1 MEFSGLT
8 PCGSTPTAPNW
19 KNQMESTEESQRE
32 LGRMGLECNTEGYTG
47 GSGSVS
53 AASAVFGLFLLLFM
67 IFGVAAGIWCVCVQ
81 RQKAI
86 NAANINNFPVSDFVI
101 METELPM
108 TSHGRN
114 KAVRVVARFKPS
126 VAYPNVKSSSSSS
139 AAAVSVHKPNGH
151 ESETVSI
158 SFGAQF
164 PGSKDSYKLDY
175 CYEEDETTSL
185 ILTKEIKPL
194 ISTVFEGKDAN
205 VIAHGARG
213 SGKTHLIQGSEK
225 EPGLAVLTMAEM
237 LSMAGERG
245 YSILVSVYEVCNEAV
260 YDISDQEKR
269 VVSVLESAQG
279 RIQLKGLSKANLC
292 FQVHVKSLSEF
303 KELYFGL
310 KKTQK
315 LKGDSPLRSHRGV
328 MIHVT
333 ATGSNVSSGSI
344 GRMNFLD
351 LAGYEDSRKQKTDL
365 VPLEIT
371 RINKSIYALQNV
383 MYALNANESHVPYR
397 ESKLTRMLKDCL
409 QGSNR
414 TLLITC
420 LPRELSQDSFYM
432 LNLASRICLGGN
444 RAMANATKK
453 SKGPARSISSSSV
466 AQRRQ
471 TPLNVTASSKQR
483 TELRANASERKIKLN
498 TSTSAIKGRKLFG
511 EANGS
516 VKSKNNSNKMEGKE
530 MMAVKKEIFT
540 SKVVLNVQS
549 SASEEEVCSSFI
561 VKDSQ
566 SSLLVKVIFC
576 SIVKDNIFI
585 QWFRLTV
592 TSLQENSVQAVS
604 SSNNL
609 QETPRKHEEWFLEAT
624 NCVDAVACKA
634 QIVERDDNR
643 PDAEEGRTPFSEGEN
658 LEKENTNLL
667 ANEITSPP
675 LSLRLQELS
684 NKLKSIC
691 DTSNQPSTPEKYQAA
706 VTKYREQVP
715 EHGDV
720 TAEAELRTPERSMP
734 LNVGFSPWKTF
745 SAHSSKLKNSAVGE
759 YLKFLN
765 TADKE
770 DLKKLKGIGEKRAT
784 YIVELRQESPEPFK
798 KLDDLKDIGLSE
810 KQIKGML
817 RKEIGDIFQ

>member
-1 MEFSGLT
+1 MEYISLGSKT
-8 PCGSTPTAPNW
+8 PI
-19 KNQMESTEESQRE
+19 
-32 LGRMGLECNTEGYTG
+32 Y
-47 GSGSVS
+47 
-53 AASAVFGLFLLLFM
+53 
-67 IFGVAAGIWCVCVQ
+67 
-81 RQKAI
+81 
-86 NAANINNFPVSDFVI
+86 FVI
-101 METELPM
+101 METKLPM
-108 TSHGRN
+108 TSHGRE
-114 KAVRVVARFKPS
+114 KAVRVVARIKPS
-126 VAYPNVKSSSSSS
+126 AAYPSVKSSSSS
-139 AAAVSVHKPNGH
+139 AVSSVHKPNGDK
-151 ESETVSI
+151 SEAVSI

-175 CYEEDETTSL
+175 CYEEHETTSL
-185 ILTKEIKPL
+185 ILTMEIKPL

-205 VIAHGARG
+205 VIAHGARC

-225 EPGLAVLTMAEM
+225 EPGLAVLTMDEM
-237 LSMAGERG
+237 LSMAEERG
-245 YSILVSVYEVCNEAV
+245 YSISVSVYEVCNETV
-260 YDISDQEKR
+260 YDISDEEKR
-269 VVSVLESAQG
+269 AVSVLEGAQG
-279 RIQLKGLSKANLC
+279 KIQLKGLSKANLC

-315 LKGDSPLRSHRGV
+315 LKGEPPLRSHRGV

-333 ATGSNVSSGSI
+333 TNGSNVSSGSI

-351 LAGYEDSRKQKTDL
+351 LAGYEDSRKQNNGL
-365 VPLEIT
+365 GPLEIT

-383 MYALNANESHVPYR
+383 MYSLNANESHVPYR

-409 QGSNR
+409 QRPNR

-432 LNLASRICLGGN
+432 LNLASRICLGNN

-453 SKGPARSISSSSV
+453 SYGPARSISSSSV

-483 TELRANASERKIKLN
+483 TELRGNVSERKIKLN

-516 VKSKNNSNKMEGKE
+516 VKSKNNSKKMEGKE

-549 SASEEEVCSSFI
+549 SASEEEVCSQFI
-561 VKDSQ
+561 VTDSQ
-566 SSLLVKVIFC
+566 SSFLVK
-576 SIVKDNIFI
+576 
-585 QWFRLTV
+585 
-592 TSLQENSVQAVS
+592 ENSVPALS

-609 QETPRKHEEWFLEAT
+609 QDTLWKHEERFSEAT

-643 PDAEEGRTPFSEGEN
+643 SDAEEGLTLFCEGEN

-684 NKLKSIC
+684 NNLKSIC
-691 DTSNQPSTPEKYQAA
+691 NTSNQPSTPEKYQAA
-706 VTKYREQVP
+706 LTKYPEQVP
-715 EHGDV
+715 EHGDI

>member
-1 MEFSGLT
+1 
-8 PCGSTPTAPNW
+8 
-19 KNQMESTEESQRE
+19 
-32 LGRMGLECNTEGYTG
+32 
-47 GSGSVS
+47 
-53 AASAVFGLFLLLFM
+53 
-67 IFGVAAGIWCVCVQ
+67 
-81 RQKAI
+81 
-86 NAANINNFPVSDFVI
+86 
-101 METELPM
+101 METKLPM

-139 AAAVSVHKPNGH
+139 AAAVSVHKPNGD

-245 YSILVSVYEVCNEAV
+245 YSILVSVYE
-260 YDISDQEKR
+260 
-269 VVSVLESAQG
+269 
-279 RIQLKGLSKANLC
+279 
-292 FQVHVKSLSEF
+292 VHVKSLSEF

-516 VKSKNNSNKMEGKE
+516 VKSKNNSNK
-530 MMAVKKEIFT
+530 
-540 SKVVLNVQS
+540 
-549 SASEEEVCSSFI
+549 EVCSSFI
-561 VKDSQ
+561 VTDSQ

-576 SIVKDNIFI
+576 SIVNDNIFI

-592 TSLQENSVQAVS
+592 TSLQESSVQAVS

-609 QETPRKHEEWFLEAT
+609 QATPRKHEERFLEAT

-643 PDAEEGRTPFSEGEN
+643 SDAEEGRTPFSEGEN
-658 LEKENTNLL
+658 LEKENINLL
-667 ANEITSPP
+667 TNEITSPP

>member
-1 MEFSGLT
+1 
-8 PCGSTPTAPNW
+8 
-19 KNQMESTEESQRE
+19 
-32 LGRMGLECNTEGYTG
+32 
-47 GSGSVS
+47 
-53 AASAVFGLFLLLFM
+53 
-67 IFGVAAGIWCVCVQ
+67 
-81 RQKAI
+81 
-86 NAANINNFPVSDFVI
+86 
-101 METELPM
+101 METKLPM
-108 TSHGRN
+108 TSHGRE
-114 KAVRVVARFKPS
+114 KAVRVVVARIKPS
-126 VAYPNVKSSSSSS
+126 AAYSSVKSSSSSS
-139 AAAVSVHKPNGH
+139 SSSAVSSVHKPNGD

-175 CYEEDETTSL
+175 CYEEHETTSL
-185 ILTKEIKPL
+185 ILTKEIEPL

-225 EPGLAVLTMAEM
+225 EPGLAVLTMDEM
-237 LSMAGERG
+237 LSMAEERG
-245 YSILVSVYEVCNEAV
+245 YSISVSVYE
-260 YDISDQEKR
+260 
-269 VVSVLESAQG
+269 
-279 RIQLKGLSKANLC
+279 
-292 FQVHVKSLSEF
+292 VHVKSLSEF
-303 KELYFGL
+303 KKLYFGL

-315 LKGDSPLRSHRGV
+315 LKGEPPLRSHRGV

-333 ATGSNVSSGSI
+333 TNGSNVSSGSI

-351 LAGYEDSRKQKTDL
+351 LAGYEDSRKQNNGL
-365 VPLEIT
+365 GPLETT

-409 QGSNR
+409 QRSNRTLLITCLGSEKEPGLAVLTMDEMLSMAEERGYSISVSVYEVHVKSLSEFKKLYFGLKKTQKLKGEPPLRSHRGVMIHVTTNGSNVSSGSIGRMNFLDLAGYEDSRKQNNGLGPLETTRINKSIYALQNVMYALNANESHVPYRESKLTRMLKDCLQRSNR

-432 LNLASRICLGGN
+432 LNLASRICLGNN
-444 RAMANATKK
+444 RSMANATKK
-453 SKGPARSISSSSV
+453 SNGPARSISSSSV

-471 TPLNVTASSKQR
+471 TPLTVTASSKQR
-483 TELRANASERKIKLN
+483 TELRGNASERKIKLN

-516 VKSKNNSNKMEGKE
+516 VKSKNNS
-530 MMAVKKEIFT
+530 KK
-540 SKVVLNVQS
+540 
-549 SASEEEVCSSFI
+549 EVCSSFI

-566 SSLLVKVIFC
+566 SSLLVK
-576 SIVKDNIFI
+576 
-585 QWFRLTV
+585 
-592 TSLQENSVQAVS
+592 ENSVQALS

-609 QETPRKHEEWFLEAT
+609 QDTPRKHEERFSEAT

-643 PDAEEGRTPFSEGEN
+643 SDTEEGLTLFCEGEN
-658 LEKENTNLL
+658 LNKENTNLL
-667 ANEITSPP
+667 ANDITSQP

-684 NKLKSIC
+684 NNLKSIC
-691 DTSNQPSTPEKYQAA
+691 NTSNQPSTPEKYQAA
-706 VTKYREQVP
+706 LTKYPEQVP
-715 EHGDV
+715 EHGDI
-720 TAEAELRTPERSMP
+720 TAEGELRTPERSMP

-798 KLDDLKDIGLSE
+798 KLDDLKDIGLSK
-810 KQIKGML
+810 KQ
-817 RKEIGDIFQ
+817 